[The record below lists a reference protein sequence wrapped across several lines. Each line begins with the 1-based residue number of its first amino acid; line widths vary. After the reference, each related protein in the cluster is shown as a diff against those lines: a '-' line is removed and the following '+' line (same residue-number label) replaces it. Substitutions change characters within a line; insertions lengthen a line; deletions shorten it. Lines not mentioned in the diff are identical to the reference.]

1 MARLEVA
8 SEVTGKIW
16 KIEVQ
21 VGAEVAED
29 SVLMIVESM
38 KMEIP
43 IVCEEAGVVAELFI
57 GTQVSFRQS
66 PASGPYSMGIQS
78 YLLSPSA
85 RT

>member
-43 IVCEEAGVVAELFI
+43 IVCEEAGIVAELLVEE
-57 GTQVSFRQS
+57 GDAVEDGQVVAILESR
-66 PASGPYSMGIQS
+66 
-78 YLLSPSA
+78 
-85 RT
+85 

>member
-1 MARLEVA
+1 MRSGKMARLEVA
-8 SEVTGKIW
+8 SEETGKIW

-43 IVCEEAGVVAELFI
+43 IVCEEAGVVAELLI
-57 GTQVSFRQS
+57 KEGDAVEDGQVVAILESR
-66 PASGPYSMGIQS
+66 
-78 YLLSPSA
+78 
-85 RT
+85 